1 MRLNRQADLQQGET
15 ELRRSKLQ
23 KNSIVFKISMV
34 ITVLFATVICLL
46 VGYNIYSFSA
56 ASRGVW
62 EQQQRVLNIY
72 TQKMGTLLGDATTML
87 DELALDNLGRTSTMP
102 NTMNAM
108 VLPLVNSVWMLFIM

>member
-87 DELALDNLGRTSTMP
+87 DELALDNLHQHD
-102 NTMNAM
+102 AEHD
-108 VLPLVNSVWMLFIM
+108 SVSAVYLLH